1 MTNIRKTTI
10 LQDILAA
17 IHGHTPNMQLNIA
30 HDMAIDFFESYAP
43 HLLNSDDELA
53 DWETVNSEFSA
64 STTDEVRKIV
74 ELVWSI
80 FTLSSQ
86 KHRVHIDFSEGI
98 FASLIHDLCN
108 SMDENSEPN

>member
-17 IHGHTPNMQLNIA
+17 MHGHTPNMQLNIA

-43 HLLNSDDELA
+43 HLLNSDNELA
-53 DWETVNSEFSA
+53 NWVTVNSEFSA
-64 STTDEVRKIV
+64 STPDEVRKLV
-74 ELVWSI
+74 EIVWSV

-86 KHRVHIDFSEGI
+86 QHRNHLDFSEGI
-98 FASLIHDLCN
+98 FASLIHDMCS
-108 SMDENSEPN
+108 SMDEESEAI